1 MHTKYQHGGD
11 IYSNKVSIDYSA
23 NINPL
28 GLPQGV
34 KEELARCI
42 EEPVCCVYPD
52 SQCRDLVKALAD
64 YHKVTQD
71 WILCGDGA
79 ADLIFGL
86 AFALKPKKALLLAPS
101 FLEYEQALKA
111 VDCDIDLFY
120 LKEENGYRLDVEEL
134 CKTLER
140 ASATYNTTAVG
151 CSDQQKS
158 TSEANN
164 GYNILFLCNPNNPT
178 GIAVK
183 KEQVLKL
190 AETCEKTNT
199 FLVVDECFEEFLDE
213 PEAYSIIPFLEK
225 LSHVFVLKAFTKIYA
240 MAGLR
245 LGYALCSNEDVLT
258 KICQVR
264 QPWSVSG
271 LAQRAGIAA
280 LKETEYVLKTRKLIH
295 EQREKM
301 EAALTEL
308 GYIVYP
314 SQANYIFFME
324 KTLEGATDSLYD
336 RMLKQGV
343 LIRSCSNYP
352 GLDASCYRICV
363 KTEEENRE
371 FLHKLSQC
379 TVTKRTDIKCT
390 DTKHTDT
397 VYTDANPTQAPHR
410 PEKEE

>member
-1 MHTKYQHGGD
+1 M
-11 IYSNKVSIDYSA
+11 
-23 NINPL
+23 
-28 GLPQGV
+28 
-34 KEELARCI
+34 
-42 EEPVCCVYPD
+42 
-52 SQCRDLVKALAD
+52 
-64 YHKVTQD
+64 
-71 WILCGDGA
+71 
-79 ADLIFGL
+79 
-86 AFALKPKKALLLAPS
+86 
-101 FLEYEQALKA
+101 
-111 VDCDIDLFY
+111 
-120 LKEENGYRLDVEEL
+120 
-134 CKTLER
+134 
-140 ASATYNTTAVG
+140 
-151 CSDQQKS
+151 
-158 TSEANN
+158 
-164 GYNILFLCNPNNPT
+164 
-178 GIAVK
+178 
-183 KEQVLKL
+183 
-190 AETCEKTNT
+190 
-199 FLVVDECFEEFLDE
+199 DECFEEFLDE

-245 LGYALCSNEDVLT
+245 LGYALCSNEEVLT

-314 SQANYIFFME
+314 SQANYIFFKE

-379 TVTKRTDIKCT
+379 TVTTYR
-390 DTKHTDT
+390 
-397 VYTDANPTQAPHR
+397 
-410 PEKEE
+410 

>member
-42 EEPVCCVYPD
+42 EDPVCCVYPD
-52 SQCRDLVKALAD
+52 SRCRDLVKALSD
-64 YHKVTQD
+64 YHQAPED

-101 FLEYEQALKA
+101 FLEYEQALRA
-111 VDCDIDLFY
+111 VDCDISLFY

-134 CKTLER
+134 CKTLEQ
-140 ASATYNTTAVG
+140 TNVHQ
-151 CSDQQKS
+151 D
-158 TSEANN
+158 
-164 GYNILFLCNPNNPT
+164 ILFLCNPNNPT

-190 AETCEKTNT
+190 AETCEKTGT

-225 LSHVFVLKAFTKIYA
+225 LPHVFVLKAFTKIYA
-240 MAGLR
+240 MAGMR
-245 LGYALCSNEDVLT
+245 LGYALCSDEDVLT

-301 EAALTEL
+301 EAALKGL

-314 SQANYIFFME
+314 SQANYIFFKE
-324 KTLEGATDSLYD
+324 KSLEETAEKDAEQEEKPERSPTSLYD
-336 RMLKQGV
+336 RMLNQGV

-371 FLHKLSQC
+371 FLNLLAKCSLS
-379 TVTKRTDIKCT
+379 
-390 DTKHTDT
+390 
-397 VYTDANPTQAPHR
+397 
-410 PEKEE
+410 